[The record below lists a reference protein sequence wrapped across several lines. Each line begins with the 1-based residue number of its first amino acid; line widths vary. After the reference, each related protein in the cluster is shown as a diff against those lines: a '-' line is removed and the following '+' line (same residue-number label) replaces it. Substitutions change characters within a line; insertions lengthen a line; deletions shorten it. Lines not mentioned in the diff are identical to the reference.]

1 MEERSRIRFN
11 PATREIEI
19 EGSEEFV
26 RIYFG
31 KVQKLLLAPV
41 GGKEK
46 KTETPKGPSGGEAE
60 KDEEKNRPE
69 EGPEGN
75 PHGLGRQ
82 AHPRQQRGNHDGG
95 AKGKDWARRE
105 SDLEHRLPGRETG
118 KNQKDKT
125 GDLHAYAA
133 MTKDEAQRHLK
144 VINSIRTFYV
154 AVRIQCSE
162 NRARSFTITPST

>member
-46 KTETPKGPSGGEAE
+46 KPKPPRARPAGKPKKMKKKTAG
-60 KDEEKNRPE
+60 PE
-69 EGPEGN
+69 EGPEEGSEGN
-75 PHGLGRQ
+75 PPGLGRQ
-82 AHPRQQRGNHDGG
+82 AHPRQRRGDHDGG
-95 AKGKDWARRE
+95 AKGKDWAR
-105 SDLEHRLPGRETG
+105 
-118 KNQKDKT
+118 
-125 GDLHAYAA
+125 
-133 MTKDEAQRHLK
+133 
-144 VINSIRTFYV
+144 
-154 AVRIQCSE
+154 
-162 NRARSFTITPST
+162 

>member
-46 KTETPKGPSGGEAE
+46 KPKPPRARPAGKPKKMKKKAGPKKTPKKARKETLLDSVVRLIRGSEEGITTAALKEKTGLAESQIWSIVYRAE
-60 KDEEKNRPE
+60 KQGKIKKTK
-69 EGPEGN
+69 
-75 PHGLGRQ
+75 
-82 AHPRQQRGNHDGG
+82 RGI
-95 AKGKDWARRE
+95 
-105 SDLEHRLPGRETG
+105 
-118 KNQKDKT
+118 
-125 GDLHAYAA
+125 YMAA
-133 MTKDEAQRHLK
+133 
-144 VINSIRTFYV
+144 
-154 AVRIQCSE
+154 
-162 NRARSFTITPST
+162 